1 MKKFIAIGISLLLLL
16 TVCVCVTWKER
27 TPALSMANSK
37 DAVSVAETPTPT
49 EEPTPTPEPE
59 DHISPIMGKRLSEL
73 TGNHQWGV
81 YTFSDGRTYKNDSQS
96 VPSASVV
103 KLFIMEYIYHHIH
116 NVGDISPDDTI
127 GGRTI
132 KSLVFDMVAKSDN
145 EATNLVIRKFGMDT
159 LNQFFASKGYTGT
172 RLERKMLDYD
182 AMAAGKENYTSV
194 DDVMTFLKKVY
205 ENKEETLYADML
217 YIMKQQVR
225 TWKIPEKLPEGVVV
239 ANKTGELDTVE
250 NDVGIVFSEH
260 GDYIVIFLSSKIDD
274 KDGTIDA
281 IANTSR
287 DLYDYLAS

>member
-1 MKKFIAIGISLLLLL
+1 MKKFIAIGLALLVLL
-16 TVCVCVTWKER
+16 TVCVCITWKER
-27 TPALSMANSK
+27 TPALSMANGK
-37 DAVSVAETPTPT
+37 DASSPTGTPAPTQEPAPTPT
-49 EEPTPTPEPE
+49 PE
-59 DHISPIMGKRLSEL
+59 DHISPIMEKRLSEL

-81 YTFSDGRTYKNDSQS
+81 YTFSDGRTYKNGSQS

-103 KLFIMEYIYHHIH
+103 KLFVMEYIYHRIH
-116 NVGDISPDDTI
+116 NVGDLSPSDTI
-127 GGRTI
+127 GGRTVET
-132 KSLVFDMVAKSDN
+132 LVFDMVAKSDN
-145 EATNLVIRKFGMDT
+145 EATNLAINKFGMDT
-159 LNQFFASKGYTGT
+159 LNQFFVSKGYTGT

-194 DDVMTFLKKVY
+194 DDVMAFLKKMY
-205 ENKEETLYADML
+205 ENKDQTLYADML
-217 YIMKQQVR
+217 YIMKHQVR

-260 GDYIVIFLSSKIDD
+260 GDYIVIFLSSKIND
-274 KDGTIDA
+274 KNGTIEA